1 MTEFAVVIPA
11 RYASERL
18 PGKPLR
24 VIAGKPMLQHVHE
37 KAKASGAVEVV
48 VATDDERI
56 LRAAESFQADCC
68 MTSTDHRSG
77 TDRLAEV
84 AGSRQW
90 PDERIIVNLQG
101 DEPLMPSNLI
111 GQCAGLLADES
122 ADIATLASPLLSSAD
137 FENPNVVKVVTDDR
151 GFALYFSRAGI
162 PFPRS
167 AERSEL
173 AWQTALHHHG
183 IYAYRCSV
191 LKALVATPQSHLE
204 ICEQLEQLRAL
215 SLGMQIK
222 VGVPATRPGAGV
234 DTEDDLRE
242 VERTIAQ
249 HGSGA
254 MPGDS

>member
-24 VIAGKPMLQHVHE
+24 DIAGKPMLQHVHE
-37 KAKASGAVEVV
+37 KALGSGAVEVV
-48 VATDDERI
+48 IATDDKRI
-56 LRAAESFQADCC
+56 LNAAVSFQADCC
-68 MTSTDHRSG
+68 MTSADHCSG

-84 AGSRQW
+84 ASLRQW

-101 DEPLMPSNLI
+101 DEPLMPPELI
-111 GQCAGLLADES
+111 GQCAALLDDQA
-122 ADIATLASPLLSSAD
+122 ADIATLASSLQTSAD
-137 FENPNVVKVVTDDR
+137 FENPNIVKVVTDDR

-173 AWQTALHHHG
+173 AWRTALHHHG

-191 LKALVATPQSHLE
+191 LKSLVAAPQSGLE
-204 ICEQLEQLRAL
+204 LCEQLEQLRAL
-215 SLGMQIK
+215 SVGMKIR
-222 VGVPATRPGAGV
+222 VGVPATRPGPGV

-242 VERTIAQ
+242 VERALTRQ
-249 HGSGA
+249 
-254 MPGDS
+254 

>member
-1 MTEFAVVIPA
+1 MTGFAVVIPA

-24 VIAGKPMLQHVHE
+24 AIAGRPMLQHVYE
-37 KAKASGAVEVV
+37 KARGSGAEEVV
-48 VATDDERI
+48 IATDDERI
-56 LRAAESFQADCC
+56 RQAAVSFRADCC
-68 MTSTDHRSG
+68 MTSSDHQSG

-84 AGSRQW
+84 AAVREW

-101 DEPLMPSNLI
+101 DEPLMPPELI
-111 GQCAGLLADES
+111 GQCAALLADET
-122 ADIATLASPLLSSAD
+122 ADIATLASPLESSAD

-167 AERSEL
+167 AERMEL
-173 AWQTALHHHG
+173 ARQTALHHHG

-191 LKALVATPQSHLE
+191 LKLLVSAPQSVLE
-204 ICEQLEQLRAL
+204 TCEQLEQLRAL
-215 SLGMQIK
+215 GLGMKIK
-222 VGVPATRPGAGV
+222 VDLPVVRPGPGV

-242 VERTIAQ
+242 VERALAER
-249 HGSGA
+249 G
-254 MPGDS
+254 P